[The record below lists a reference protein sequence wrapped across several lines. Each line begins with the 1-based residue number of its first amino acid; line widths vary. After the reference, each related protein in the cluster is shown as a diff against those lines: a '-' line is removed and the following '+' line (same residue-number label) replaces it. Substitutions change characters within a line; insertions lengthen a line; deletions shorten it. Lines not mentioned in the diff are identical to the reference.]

1 VIKVY
6 NQNLEPVAI
15 LQNAFNVGYEKRFNE
30 LWTASFSL
38 PLDDPK
44 NDECQPLSFVEIT
57 DDYTGEYIG
66 LFRIIPSLTRKN
78 ESDLSVEYQ
87 CEHVL
92 ATLLDD
98 VLFQYHQTTNLTTR
112 DTLQY
117 ILDKQSTPRWRLG
130 TVEFTRYFSYKWE
143 NENLLSA
150 LFSVP
155 QPFDVQYQ
163 WTWDTTSY
171 PWTLNLV
178 IPEMTVSC
186 EIRYG
191 KNMIGIEREIDPTGI
206 VNRIYPLG
214 SGEGVNQ
221 LTIKKVNNGVPYVE
235 DAQSIQKYGLRSYI
249 WVDKRFENEENL
261 KASAIGLLNQWK
273 EPKISYKVNA
283 ADLSVITKLDVDKLR
298 MGRVV
303 RMIDPDFG
311 TIEARIVKESKR
323 DMTGNPADID
333 LEIANKYDDITTTQT
348 ELERRQQINEIY
360 AQGATNID
368 SHDYEDNA
376 DPQNPAVIRF
386 YIPDEVV
393 RLNKL
398 LLTFETSE
406 FRAYSK
412 ATKGGGAIVT
422 STKSGGGAVVT
433 SASGGGGVVTSASG
447 GGGVVTSA
455 DGGAAVITSAD
466 GGGTTQTT
474 TDKIFGMLQVETS
487 TSTGGTIDTHRHTV
501 TFTDQFDHSHQ
512 INLPDHRHS
521 INLPNHRHNVTI
533 PNHTHNVN
541 IPEHTHN
548 VTLPD
553 HTHQIELPDHTHEI
567 EYGIFKLSEMPTAV
581 TVKVDGNTVPYTD
594 TSGENIDL
602 VPYVDKDDDG
612 LVTRGW
618 HTIEITPNKLG
629 RITANVVK
637 QVFIQ
642 SRGEYSL

>member
-1 VIKVY
+1 MQPI
-6 NQNLEPVAI
+6 AI
-15 LQNAFNVGYEKRFNE
+15 LENAYNIGYEKRFNE

-38 PLDDPK
+38 PLDDQK
-44 NDECQPLSFVEIT
+44 NNECQPLSFVEIT

-98 VLFQYHQTTNLTTR
+98 VLFQYHQTTNLSTK

-117 ILDKQSTPRWRLG
+117 ILDFQSVKRWKLG
-130 TVEFTRYFSYKWE
+130 TVAFTRYFSYKWE

-155 QPFDVQYQ
+155 KPFDVPYQ

-178 IPEMTVSC
+178 APETEVTC

-191 KNMIGIEREIDPTGI
+191 KNMVGIEREIDPSVI
-206 VNRIYPLG
+206 FNRIYALG
-214 SGEGVNQ
+214 YGEGVNQ
-221 LTIKKVNNGVPYVE
+221 LTIKSVNNGIPYVE
-235 DAQSIQKYGLRSYI
+235 DAESIAKYGLRSYI
-249 WVDKRFENEENL
+249 WVDKRFEDANTL
-261 KASAIGLLNQWK
+261 KANALSLLNQWK
-273 EPKISYKVNA
+273 EPKVTYRASA
-283 ADLSVITKLDVDKLR
+283 ADISSITGEDIDKLK
-298 MGRVV
+298 MGRIV
-303 RMIDPDFG
+303 RIIDPDLG
-311 TIEARIVKESKR
+311 KVEARIMKEAKN
-323 DMTGNPADID
+323 DMKGNPADVQ
-333 LEIANKYDDITTTQT
+333 LEIANKSDDITTLQSD
-348 ELERRQQINEIY
+348 LERRQQINEVY

-412 ATKGGGAIVT
+412 ATKGGGAVVGT
-422 STKSGGGAVVT
+422 TQSGGEA
-433 SASGGGGVVTSASG
+433 VVTSASG

-455 DGGAAVITSAD
+455 DGG
-466 GGGTTQTT
+466 GTTATT
-474 TDKIFGMLQVETS
+474 ANKIFGSLQVETS
-487 TSTGGTIDTHRHTV
+487 PSNGGTLDTHRHTV
-501 TFTDQFDHSHQ
+501 TFTNQFDHSHQ
-512 INLPDHRHS
+512 VTI
-521 INLPNHRHNVTI
+521 PNHRHNVTI
-533 PNHTHNVN
+533 PNHTHSVS
-541 IPEHTHN
+541 IPAHTHE
-548 VTLPD
+548 
-553 HTHQIELPDHTHEI
+553 IELPDHTHEI
-567 EYGIFKLSEMPTAV
+567 EYGIYKLSEMPTAV
-581 TVKVDGNTVPYTD
+581 TIKVDGNTIPYTD

-602 VPYVDKDDDG
+602 VPYVSKESDG
-612 LVTRGW
+612 TVSRGW
-618 HTIEITPNKLG
+618 HTIEIYPNKLG
-629 RITANVVK
+629 RITANIVK
-637 QVFIQ
+637 QIFIQ